1 MIGEMSEF
9 EVACFSSSVRENLD
23 SFTLV
28 SLLIFYFIFIFCIL
42 TSIRKK

>member
-23 SFTLV
+23 SFTSA
-28 SLLIFYFIFIFCIL
+28 SLLIYLFIYFLYFNFN
-42 TSIRKK
+42 